1 MMFILLPILLVWG
14 IARME
19 YQEKTK
25 DVTFHGTI
33 WGYREVERNK
43 FTPIILNP
51 ADLNDYVEISFVKV
65 KKTI

>member
-1 MMFILLPILLVWG
+1 
-14 IARME
+14 ME